1 MRKHF
6 GQSLRIGVAPGA
18 LALATAAW
26 LGRQGSAHRRR
37 TGHRQRRSRRHRS
50 HRRQAC
56 ASCWPTPRCSNWPKP
71 RWCWPTSWRACGKW
85 CRRKAWPA
93 WPTWKGRPRCLS
105 GPVRRA
111 KQRAGK
117 FQ

>member
-50 HRRQAC
+50 HRLGLRQLLADIG
-56 ASCWPTPRCSNWPKP
+56 CSNWV
-71 RWCWPTSWRACGKW
+71 SHGGAG
-85 CRRKAWPA
+85 
-93 WPTWKGRPRCLS
+93 
-105 GPVRRA
+105 RRA
-111 KQRAGK
+111 GAPVASGAAARLARLADLEGAARCA
-117 FQ
+117 FRPCTASLSNGLENFG